1 MWVKVFAELSLKS
14 GGERELEEVP
24 EIHEVADNSE
34 FQLDDDYSLL
44 DLIIKDME
52 TSDVLYQ
59 PTMYWK
65 KYTTEAVEL
74 SSKRLDYGTFA
85 AEGKGFYPVSAA

>member
-1 MWVKVFAELSLKS
+1 M
-14 GGERELEEVP
+14 EEVP

-34 FQLDDDYSLL
+34 FQLDDDYLLL

-74 SSKRLDYGTFA
+74 LRKVGLRDFRRR
-85 AEGKGFYPVSAA
+85 GKGFYPVLAA

>member
-1 MWVKVFAELSLKS
+1 MV
-14 GGERELEEVP
+14 EVP

-44 DLIIKDME
+44 FNYQRYGDLRGFVS
-52 TSDVLYQ
+52 TNDVLE
-59 PTMYWK
+59 

-74 SSKRLDYGTFA
+74 LRKVDYGTFA

>member
-1 MWVKVFAELSLKS
+1 M
-14 GGERELEEVP
+14 EEVP

-52 TSDVLYQ
+52 TSEVLYQ

-74 SSKRLDYGTFA
+74 LRGTAASKIQFFRGGCA
-85 AEGKGFYPVSAA
+85 GKV